1 LPPKAAELFQKIQL
15 AHRNRG
21 SNPLISERRTWFE
34 FLRVAHAGS
43 NLRLTGGELYV
54 LLTEEY
60 GWRNDLAQSLAAEST
75 LPWNSW
81 IFWPRLATD
90 CLMPTGTIRSSVE

>member
-1 LPPKAAELFQKIQL
+1 MRSTEKRLPPKAAELFQRIHL

-21 SNPLISERRTWFE
+21 SNPLISERLTWFE
-34 FLRVAHAGS
+34 FLRAAHASS

-60 GWRNDLAQSLAAEST
+60 GWRNDLAQSLAAEYD
-75 LPWNSW
+75 
-81 IFWPRLATD
+81 FAMEFMDFLA
-90 CLMPTGTIRSSVE
+90 PHG